1 MPEFSTHRS
10 LGVNLMPLVFVHGVN
25 TRRGK
30 TPEEQNVFDNRV
42 KLLSEQ
48 FRHVVFAERV
58 TAADGLAVFTPYWGD
73 LGVTFARNLASLPQ
87 AAVQAL
93 AVGQPEAA
101 PLLEAVSANLDAEL
115 LQQPGIGQAPL
126 LTMARTRTLAA
137 AVDMLFAG
145 SANAPLPS
153 MLFDTAQI
161 EQTLPEVAHFAA
173 AAERYAAANAHPAW
187 LASVADD
194 ETFVSRLVDEIAA
207 SEAAERAGAADRTV
221 GDRQD
226 AIQALGF
233 GDGLKAWLDN
243 GVTAVRG
250 GVNRVVDNT
259 TGAVGGLATQGVRE
273 GYLWFSGY
281 VRPFASEMVGRFA
294 GDVFTYLD
302 NRQPIIDR
310 VLADIDNALAAR
322 RLGDDEVYLVGHSF
336 GGIILYDILTHF
348 RPDIP
353 CHLYVTVGSQVAL
366 FAEMG
371 RLVDKDRIAA
381 AFNAGTAALV
391 PRPLA
396 AKRWINIFDPTDPFS
411 FGTRGVYGGARD
423 FQFET
428 DALPI
433 VSHSAYF
440 STPRFYARLKERV
453 HEAFQ
458 HGTDS

>member
-1 MPEFSTHRS
+1 
-10 LGVNLMPLVFVHGVN
+10 MPLVFVHGVN
-25 TRRGK
+25 TRRGT
-30 TPEEQNVFDNRV
+30 TPEEQDVFDNRV
-42 KLLSEQ
+42 KLLGEQ
-48 FRHVVFAERV
+48 FRHVVFADRV
-58 TAADGLAVFTPYWGD
+58 TAANGLAVFSPYWGN

-126 LTMARTRTLAA
+126 LTMARTRTLAS

-145 SANAPLPS
+145 AANAPLPP
-153 MLFDTAQI
+153 MLFDT
-161 EQTLPEVAHFAA
+161 EQVDRTLPEVAHFAA
-173 AAERYAAANAHPAW
+173 AAERYAAANPHPAW
-187 LASVADD
+187 LAGVTDD
-194 ETFVSRLVDEIAA
+194 ETLLNQLVAEVAA
-207 SEAAERAGAADRTV
+207 FEASMGTGSAGGPVADSPP
-221 GDRQD
+221 

-294 GDVFTYLD
+294 GDVFTYLE
-302 NRQPIIDR
+302 NRQPIVDL
-310 VLADIDNALAAR
+310 VLADIDRALAAR
-322 RLGDDEVYLVGHSF
+322 RAGDEEIYLVGHSF
-336 GGIILYDILTHF
+336 GGIILYDILTRF
-348 RPDIP
+348 RPTLP
-353 CHLYVTVGSQVAL
+353 CDLYVTVGSQVAL

-371 RLVDKDRIAA
+371 RLADKETISA
-381 AFNAGTAALV
+381 AFGAGDAAV
-391 PRPLA
+391 IPRPKA
-396 AKRWINIFDPTDPFS
+396 AKRWINIFDPTDPFG
-411 FGTRGVYGGARD
+411 FGTRGVYGGAHD

-433 VSHSAYF
+433 VSHAAYF

-453 HEAFQ
+453 REAFQ